1 VGRCNPAIA
10 ELVCLSAPLRGGH
23 LYLSLCLFGSRG
35 DSIPRNTLEAYDA
48 IAKALYETHGK
59 KPFRVS
65 EVTDLL
71 MREMNVLLERTAA
84 THVERLVGLGY
95 LVRVNATTFRLARWV
110 VESAPR
116 PRKFVDATWPLTNAK
131 KLRRRH

>member
-1 VGRCNPAIA
+1 MPKYSPPRRV
-10 ELVCLSAPLRGGH
+10 
-23 LYLSLCLFGSRG
+23 YLSLSLSGSRG
-35 DSIPRNTLEAYDA
+35 DSIPRNTLEAYGA
-48 IAKALYETHGK
+48 IAKALYEAHGK

-95 LVRVNATTFRLARWV
+95 LVRVNGTTFRLARWI
-110 VESAPR
+110 VESALRQR
-116 PRKFVDATWPLTNAK
+116 PVVKPLKKAK
-131 KLRRRH
+131 EMRRRH